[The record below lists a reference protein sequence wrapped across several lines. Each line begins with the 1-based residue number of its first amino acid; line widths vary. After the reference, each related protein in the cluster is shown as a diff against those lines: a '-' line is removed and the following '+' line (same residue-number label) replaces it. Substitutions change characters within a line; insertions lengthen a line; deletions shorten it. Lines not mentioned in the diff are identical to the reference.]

1 VIFLLA
7 GVFYLCV
14 RVLYPPTGI
23 FESYQTF
30 IIGSLAGMLPFILRG
45 FHFLTYLTPI
55 SLATFFYEVFV
66 ISFREKIKNPTE
78 LIENEKT
85 NPRHVL
91 FWVLLLIFAGA
102 FPYMAV
108 GKSSIIWDVNDWNIR
123 QAFLLVLPT
132 SILAPLLLQ
141 LLHEP
146 VEKKY
151 SNNLVIATCCLLIA
165 INFSLLLCGI
175 FAKHSRQSFFNHL
188 QEIIKSNES
197 ELYPGLLQI
206 VVKDPPPTVFESNE
220 ANFVMYKATGKSLW
234 WARISDQIE
243 PAFSVPCVIAKDTVY
258 QKQHLYEP
266 GSGGVQYHTVLTV
279 QANGFSGFTNMI
291 KNSLNINKQLSIKL
305 VSLQRMKTTGSSPSD
320 KCR

>member
-1 VIFLLA
+1 
-7 GVFYLCV
+7 
-14 RVLYPPTGI
+14 
-23 FESYQTF
+23 
-30 IIGSLAGMLPFILRG
+30 
-45 FHFLTYLTPI
+45 
-55 SLATFFYEVFV
+55 
-66 ISFREKIKNPTE
+66 
-78 LIENEKT
+78 
-85 NPRHVL
+85 
-91 FWVLLLIFAGA
+91 
-102 FPYMAV
+102 MAV